1 MKKYIIY
8 SVVTL
13 ATAFLFGSC
22 IEEDSI
28 KMPDYEVGIVAKA
41 TIAPGKYWFN
51 INNLE
56 ESEVSFELSYE
67 GFDTHTAEQIDL
79 YIGRGPTTVFMGS
92 YSSFPSSIALTGA
105 EAYAYFGQTAES
117 VRAAGVV
124 RDEFRITYKL
134 TTTDGEVFDKYGQ
147 YYNYNPSLDG
157 RFTGRYAQFYTNLPG
172 FGTLVL
178 EVRQPNPQNPNE
190 R

>member
-1 MKKYIIY
+1 MKKY
-8 SVVTL
+8 SFPL
-13 ATAFLFGSC
+13 LFASICCLSFSSC
-22 IEEDSI
+22 VEEDSI

-41 TIAPGKYWFN
+41 TIAPGKYWFD

-56 ESEVSFELSYE
+56 EAEVSFDLSYE
-67 GFDTHTAEQIDL
+67 GFDTHTAEKIDL
-79 YIGRGPTTVFMGS
+79 YIGRGPATVFMGT
-92 YSSFPSSIALTGA
+92 YNTFPTTINLTGA

-117 VRAAGVV
+117 IRTAGVV

-134 TTTDGEVFDKYGQ
+134 TTTMGKVFDRYGQ

>member
-1 MKKYIIY
+1 MKKYITFPLFALSII
-8 SVVTL
+8 VLL
-13 ATAFLFGSC
+13 AGC
-22 IEEDSI
+22 MEEDSI

-41 TIAPGKYWFN
+41 TIAPGKYWFD
-51 INNLE
+51 ITKLE
-56 ESEVSFELSYE
+56 ETEVSFDLSYE
-67 GFDTHTAEQIDL
+67 GFGTHTAESIDL
-79 YIGRGPTTVFMGS
+79 YIGRGPTTVFMGT
-92 YSSFPSSIALTGA
+92 YNTFPATITLTGA
-105 EAYAYFGQTAES
+105 EAYAFFGQTVS
-117 VRAAGVV
+117 DIQAAGVV

-134 TTTDGEVFDKYGQ
+134 TTTDGQVFDRYGQ

-178 EVRQPNPQNPNE
+178 EVRRANPQNPNE